1 MAFDRQRPRPLSPQ
15 PRRAITS
22 NYRSEARHSLHC
34 SSFRLVILSS
44 NYGWR
49 MPATAALHFLA
60 PYCRRNCLCSASRV
74 PTPDQTTWT
83 LVISHASIRLVSHL
97 AYLDE
102 SSVPAITRWRLTLRP
117 RSACSSE
124 SSVRLDFARL
134 MTLKLQGT
142 GLFGSSHAVPELR
155 TCWIDVM
162 AHISLYL

>member
-60 PYCRRNCLCSASRV
+60 PYCRRNCLCSASRL
-74 PTPDQTTWT
+74 PTKLRGHLSSHTQASDSYPIWLIWT
-83 LVISHASIRLVSHL
+83 NL
-97 AYLDE
+97 ACQQLN
-102 SSVPAITRWRLTLRP
+102 RWRLTLRP